1 MRMEIRGANLNYE
14 TLGESGPWVALSSGS
29 RNGLTNALPF
39 AERVAAA
46 GYQVLVHDRRNCG
59 ASDVVI
65 EGDEPEWEIWAD
77 DLAELLTGVGARPA
91 FVGGSSSGAMLALTL
106 AVRHPE
112 AVSGLLLW
120 RLAGESFS
128 ANFVGRE
135 LCGQY
140 VETARQGGM
149 AAVCATEFF
158 AERIDARPSNRE
170 RLMGMDP
177 AHFIDV
183 MGGWRDHWLA
193 GADLPLFGATAD
205 VLASI
210 TVPACIIPGNDRVH
224 PRQVGE
230 AASRLIP
237 NAELHDLAGPN
248 LDMDLAGGWSQR
260 DREIA
265 EILIPFLNRVSATAP
280 V

>member
-1 MRMEIRGANLNYE
+1 MRIDIRGANLNYE
-14 TLGESGPWVALSSGS
+14 ILGESGPWVTLSSGS
-29 RNGLTNALPF
+29 RNGLTNALPV

-46 GYQVLVHDRRNCG
+46 GYRVLVHDRRNCG
-59 ASDVVI
+59 ASDVII
-65 EGDEPEWEIWAD
+65 EGEESEWEIWAD
-77 DLAELLTGVGARPA
+77 DLAELLARVGARPA
-91 FVGGSSSGAMLALTL
+91 VAGGSSSGAMLALAL

-120 RLAGESFS
+120 RLGGGRFS
-128 ANFVGRE
+128 ADFVGRE

-140 VETARQGGM
+140 VEAARQGGM

-158 AERIDARPSNRE
+158 AERIEARPSNRE

-183 MGGWRDHWLA
+183 MGRWHDYWLA
-193 GADLPLFGATAD
+193 GADLPLFGATAEA
-205 VLASI
+205 LASI
-210 TVPACIIPGNDRVH
+210 RVPTCIMPGNDRVH
-224 PRQVGE
+224 PREVGE

-248 LDMDLAGGWSQR
+248 VDMDLAGGWSQR

-265 EILIPFLNRVSATAP
+265 EILIPFLNRVSAAAP
-280 V
+280 A